1 MNTFSNTQSSETA
14 GSASVAGVSRTG
26 SLVHAG
32 HSARAAAKPKSA
44 KPLGLKPLGLL
55 LVALLSL
62 LGLLAAACGGGSASS
77 GAQVATE
84 GDTDQA
90 ETELDVSP
98 AVAVAV
104 SSTEPETAADP
115 EAGSDDAGSDDE
127 ADGAES
133 ADDADGSEGKQ
144 KSEDDKPWG
153 LRHKFRQGK
162 NFGAGSFAFKLGDLE
177 DLDKDWDK
185 AKWGDKNW
193 HDFDWDKMHDRDGK
207 RGCVKRY
214 RLSQQQGDAD
224 TDSDAETDTA
234 GDIEPDAQNV
244 AALLAELTGIFPE
257 LSEAQ
262 AEALATAYDLCGVE
276 ITAVNAILAH
286 ERLGAP
292 YRQFV
297 TSLTAENYRNFVDA
311 ARQQAC
317 DLLSLG
323 LEDLPASLQELRE
336 FDWSEFNPVLLAVSV
351 NLAAQMLF
359 QPTEAELQAI
369 EDDLLEELKE
379 SLEAAWKLGIDA
391 LESGEVEEDYTIM
404 GCDVNL
410 GFIGGALNNFTG
422 LGKELG
428 KALGEGLG
436 KSLGER
442 FKRFD
447 GSKLPDLDGFK
458 LPKPDDLEERLGSLG
473 ENLGELMDN
482 LLDDLGDLDRWWQDD
497 DDSDTDSDSE
507 TDVELI

>member
-1 MNTFSNTQSSETA
+1 MKTVSNPSSPALA
-14 GSASVAGVSRTG
+14 GSARV
-26 SLVHAG
+26 
-32 HSARAAAKPKSA
+32 ARAAKRPA
-44 KPLGLKPLGLL
+44 KPLVLL
-55 LVALLSL
+55 LVALLGL
-62 LGLLAAACGGGSASS
+62 FGLLAAACGGGSASP

-84 GDTDQA
+84 SGSAPTESVG
-90 ETELDVSP
+90 ETTVTP
-98 AVAVAV
+98 AAAVRVTAV
-104 SSTEPETAADP
+104 EPETEAAP
-115 EAGSDDAGSDDE
+115 ETGSDDE
-127 ADGAES
+127 AEGTES

-162 NFGAGSFAFKLGDLE
+162 NFGAGSFAFKLGDFE

-185 AKWGDKNW
+185 AKWGSKNW
-193 HDFDWDKMHDRDGK
+193 HDFDWDKMHDHDGK
-207 RGCVKRY
+207 RGCAKRY

-224 TDSDAETDTA
+224 TDSDTDSDAETETDTA
-234 GDIEPDAQNV
+234 GDIEPDTQNV

-297 TSLTAENYRNFVDA
+297 ASLTAENYRSFVDA

-391 LESGEVEEDYTIM
+391 LESGEVKEDYTIM

-497 DDSDTDSDSE
+497 DSDTDSDSE